1 MNVLT
6 VNPPFT
12 QRISGGLIAEGIGI
26 FQVNVGYR
34 CNLTCKHCHV
44 SAGPLRTEV
53 MSRRIMEQC
62 LHVLKS
68 HYVPVVDITGGSPE
82 MHPDIMWFIR
92 ECAALGR
99 RVLVR
104 TNGVILLEE
113 EYRPFIGFYAENNV
127 EVVISM
133 PHPDLQVTD
142 RQRGE
147 GVFLGLIKAILEL
160 NAAGYGREG
169 SGLILDLV
177 HNPAGAYL
185 PGSQA
190 SLEDSYRRILGEK
203 YGISFNRL
211 FCITNMPIGRY
222 LDYLRRTDNLDDYVA
237 ALVRAFNPATLMN
250 VMCRTTLSV
259 AWDGRLYDCD
269 FNQTLGL
276 PTNHGAPDHISAF
289 DMKKLTRR
297 QIVTGNHCY
306 GCTAGAGSSC
316 QGETSV
322 ARAQSE

>member
-1 MNVLT
+1 MDVLRAH
-6 VNPPFT
+6 PPFG
-12 QRISGGLIAEGIGI
+12 QKVSGGLIADSIGI
-26 FQVNVGYR
+26 FQVNTGYR

-44 SAGPLRTEV
+44 SAGPLRNEV
-53 MSRRIMEQC
+53 MSRDVLERC
-62 LHVLKS
+62 LAILKS
-68 HYVPVVDITGGSPE
+68 YPVPVIDITGGSPE
-82 MHPDIMWFIR
+82 MHPHMEWFIR

-104 TNGVILLEE
+104 TNGVILLED
-113 EYRPFIGFYAENNV
+113 EYRRFIGLYAENNI
-127 EVVISM
+127 EVVVSM
-133 PHPDLQVTD
+133 PHPDLHMTD

-147 GVFLGLIKAILEL
+147 GVFLKLVEAIRTL
-160 NAAGYGREG
+160 NAAGYGREN
-169 SGLILDLV
+169 SGLVLDLV

-185 PGSQA
+185 PGSQT
-190 SLEDSYRRILGEK
+190 SLEDTYRRILGEK
-203 YGISFNRL
+203 HGISFNHL

-222 LDYLRRTDNLDDYVA
+222 LEYLRKTDNFDDYMA
-237 ALVRAFNPATLMN
+237 TLVKAFNPAALGN

-289 DMKKLTRR
+289 DMEKLAHRR
-297 QIVTGNHCY
+297 IVTGDHCY

-316 QGETSV
+316 QGET
-322 ARAQSE
+322 A